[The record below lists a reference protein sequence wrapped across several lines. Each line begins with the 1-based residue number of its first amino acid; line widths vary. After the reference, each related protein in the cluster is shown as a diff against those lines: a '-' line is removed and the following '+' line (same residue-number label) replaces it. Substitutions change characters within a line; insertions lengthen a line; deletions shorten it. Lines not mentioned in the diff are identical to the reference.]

1 MAARN
6 RLGRRLL
13 PGILGLVS
21 FSILADPLPPVIETG
36 VAPPPPQVR
45 GEAPAA
51 RTAPPSTAPQAR
63 GDIETRLRKLERV
76 LASGTLVRML
86 MRLDALQ
93 TQVARLQGTLEEQ
106 GHEIEALTRRQREL
120 FGDIDR
126 RLSAQ
131 EAALRALK
139 SKPAAGQTPRP
150 ARGDKTGTTTGGPAS
165 AAAVAP
171 VATTPKAQTARP
183 GEPSL
188 DEAGAYEAALA
199 LLRKRRYEQALE
211 AFTRFL
217 KRYPEGTYSS
227 NAQYW
232 VGEANYVMRHY
243 EAAIA
248 AFGRVVEQFPDSPKV
263 AAAMLKMAFSHYEL
277 KHWKQAR
284 QLLETVI
291 ARFPKGSVA
300 QLAEKRLHRMKV
312 EGH

>member
-93 TQVARLQGTLEEQ
+93 TQVARLQGRLEEQ

-131 EAALRALK
+131 ETALRALK
-139 SKPAAGQTPRP
+139 RKPVAATAPGDQGASTTPR
-150 ARGDKTGTTTGGPAS
+150 GTGGGT
-165 AAAVAP
+165 AVVP
-171 VATTPKAQTARP
+171 VATPSNARTVSQP
-183 GEPSL
+183 TGPSL

-199 LLRKRRYEQALE
+199 LLRRRRYEEALA

-217 KRYPEGTYSS
+217 RRYPEGPYSS

-277 KHWKQAR
+277 KHWDKAR
-284 QLLETVI
+284 KLLETVI